1 MKTVLNLKSQLQIN
15 GVAHITGGGLPD
27 NVVRIL
33 PDNCRAVIETSS
45 WQTPVIFSYLQERGG
60 VLTEEM
66 YRVFNM
72 GIGLVIIVP
81 PTDSEK
87 ILQSGNGL
95 LDHELT
101 KKLTNL
107 FQEYQPSVIVP
118 ALSQQSV
125 EDLALFFLILTR
137 LDAEIYLDEE
147 SRILVVDIAAE
158 MFSAFSLDQQAAI
171 AQKITTI
178 DIVSTDQIEK
188 TINGIIN
195 QVLDFSQN
203 MVVFGSGTEN
213 LARLVAKMNPPNQGQ
228 LVESLRS
235 SNPDLATNLNREIM
249 PFNSLGMLDDETIRT
264 LVNYLD
270 ANTIAVAIHNLSPEI
285 QNRFINV
292 MDDESVVKLE
302 AKINSLDFAEIQV
315 ATSAQQSILDLVH
328 RLSAKGVL
336 QIHRSAGIPD
346 V

>member
-1 MKTVLNLKSQLQIN
+1 MALKELSLPNTV
-15 GVAHITGGGLPD
+15 G
-27 NVVRIL
+27 
-33 PDNCRAVIETSS
+33 
-45 WQTPVIFSYLQERGG
+45 
-60 VLTEEM
+60 
-66 YRVFNM
+66 
-72 GIGLVIIVP
+72 
-81 PTDSEK
+81 
-87 ILQSGNGL
+87 GNGL

-107 FQEYQPSVIVP
+107 FQEYQPSIIVP
-118 ALSQQSV
+118 ALSQQTV

-147 SRILVVDIAAE
+147 NGALVIDTAAE

-188 TINGIIN
+188 TINSIIN
-195 QVLDFSQN
+195 QVLVFSQN

-213 LARLVAKMNPPNQGQ
+213 LARLVSKMNPPNQGQ

-285 QNRFINV
+285 QNRFISV
-292 MDDESVVKLE
+292 MDDESVAKLE